1 MNKDSIIE
9 ILKKINY
16 PNYSRDIVSFG
27 IIESIDL
34 SDNIILLKL
43 KLNTNEEIINS
54 IKNDINT
61 QLKSNFPSF
70 KIDIQINKSEEKVNI
85 ISDIKALKDVK
96 YIVAIAS
103 GKGGVGKST
112 TAVNLASIL
121 SKKFKV
127 GILDLD
133 IYGPSLPTAL
143 NIHEKPKMSE
153 NNFLVPIEKDGMKLM
168 SFGFLNNESAPTIW
182 RGPMVSRM
190 TQQFFE
196 QVEWGELD
204 ILFLD
209 LPPGTGDIQLTLVQK
224 IALSGAIIV
233 TTPQDLALLDVK
245 KASDM
250 FNKLNTPILGVV
262 ENMSNLLLEGS
273 VKNNEGNF
281 IDGSISINNAEHKI
295 KDGKFTID
303 FSLFKGQGGSEESH
317 RLGVP
322 LLSKIPVEPE
332 LAICTDMG
340 TPYVQKHT
348 TYVTEC
354 FEEIGQKIIETLFN
368 E

>member
-34 SDNIILLKL
+34 SDNIISLKL

-262 ENMSNLLLEGS
+262 ENMSGYTINGVTAANVS
-273 VKNNEGNF
+273 VEIAGPGGKTIKSTSELSIQHSRCHNQYRIQRGIRIRNSRI
-281 IDGSISINNAEHKI
+281 IDVWNTNH
-295 KDGKFTID
+295 
-303 FSLFKGQGGSEESH
+303 
-317 RLGVP
+317 
-322 LLSKIPVEPE
+322 
-332 LAICTDMG
+332 C
-340 TPYVQKHT
+340 
-348 TYVTEC
+348 
-354 FEEIGQKIIETLFN
+354 
-368 E
+368 